1 MHQCPPPLTLIFSK
15 IGYYLNNDLRFVM
28 MGIFFVFT
36 LLFWQTE
43 SLFVSSCGLFEI
55 LISYPCGLFV
65 WHVIFQQPY
74 VT

>member
-1 MHQCPPPLTLIFSK
+1 
-15 IGYYLNNDLRFVM
+15 M